1 MTKNFDFRIKIC
13 VVGDQL
19 VGKTSIIKRY
29 TEDEFSARLMRA
41 RVGMDCKYLS

>member
-1 MTKNFDFRIKIC
+1 MTKNFDFRIKIF

-29 TEDEFSARLMRA
+29 TENEFSDCIMPV